1 MKISILPL
9 LLFSGFLIANACA
22 SKKATSNDSPRA
34 SYPESDELPPQSVL
48 LELELVDLK
57 ESNGG
62 VLYEAKIIDVI
73 RYGRQAPV
81 VSKGSSISVLCEEQC
96 SEGRPKPQTTI
107 TAIIVARQNMS
118 MGEMSDGISWRI
130 FKLY

>member
-1 MKISILPL
+1 MKYILPFIL
-9 LLFSGFLIANACA
+9 FFSGFLIASACS
-22 SKKATSNDSPRA
+22 SKKASSKDSPRA

-48 LELELVDLK
+48 LELELVDSN
-57 ESNGG
+57 EINGG
-62 VLYEAKIIDVI
+62 VLYEAKIIDII

-81 VSKGSSISVLCEEQC
+81 ISKGNSISVLCEEQC
-96 SEGRPKPQTTI
+96 SEGRPKPLTTI

-118 MGEMSDGISWRI
+118 MGEMSDDVSWRI

>member
-22 SKKATSNDSPRA
+22 SKKSTSNDSPRA
-34 SYPESDELPPQSVL
+34 SYPESDELPAQSVL
-48 LELELVDLK
+48 LELKLIDLK

-62 VLYEAKIIDVI
+62 ILYEAKIIDVI

-81 VSKGSSISVLCEEQC
+81 LSKGNSISVLCEEQC
-96 SEGRPKPQTTI
+96 SEGLPKPQTTI
-107 TAIIVARQNMS
+107 TAIIVARQNMA
-118 MGEMSDGISWRI
+118 MGEMSDDISWRI